1 MPGRII
7 HAWVSSET
15 EKRKTLV
22 NTSEKGRAK
31 DTKGQLISKGLFRP
45 FNLHPD
51 FSRVPPRPDI
61 F

>member
-22 NTSEKGRAK
+22 KTSEKGRAK
-31 DTKGQLISKGLFRP
+31 DTKGQLILKGLFGVIIWTKTLTN
-45 FNLHPD
+45 F
-51 FSRVPPRPDI
+51 
-61 F
+61 